1 MTVVKL
7 DSEKTLRAFERYGVL
22 EETVAPV
29 FPSGSERI
37 FRVLKRGGD
46 TVDLTRL
53 SDEEL
58 CEWVKSTEAFCNLLA
73 ERGCFYGEPLFD
85 DGLEI
90 ERRADDRLARFRGRH
105 PIRRMF

>member
-37 FRVLKRGGD
+37 FRAQTWR
-46 TVDLTRL
+46 
-53 SDEEL
+53 
-58 CEWVKSTEAFCNLLA
+58 
-73 ERGCFYGEPLFD
+73 
-85 DGLEI
+85 
-90 ERRADDRLARFRGRH
+90 
-105 PIRRMF
+105 